1 MMNGRVVLLSQ
12 VAWIFLLLSLG
23 SVGHAGKLEEI
34 SDRGMVR
41 IGVSL
46 GGAPMGFYDWR
57 NEPSGYDVDM
67 AHRFAE
73 KLGVEAEYTNVFGD
87 ARVSMLVSGQLD
99 VVIANMTATA
109 TRAKSVDFSI
119 PYLKAGLRVIVHKDA
134 HIFELDDLA
143 GKKIVV
149 GRGSSGEVFIRGRVP
164 GAELVYTDNFSPN
177 AILLLRQ
184 KRVDAAIEDNSLIDY
199 LAKKNP
205 EYVLL
210 PGLFLS
216 GPISIG
222 MAQGDPEFVKW
233 VDRFVSEYI
242 SSGDYD
248 RSYRKWWGEDMTP
261 PELDTAM
268 RVLTIAVREY

>member
-1 MMNGRVVLLSQ
+1 MTIKSPEQKGLAWTVLL
-12 VAWIFLLLSLG
+12 LLFFGQASL
-23 SVGHAGKLEEI
+23 AGKLEDINE
-34 SDRGMVR
+34 RGMVR

-46 GGAPMGFYDWR
+46 GGAPMGFYSWR

-73 KLGVEAEYTNVFGD
+73 KLGVDAEYTNVFGD

-109 TRAKSVDFSI
+109 SRAKSVDFSI
-119 PYLKAGLRVIVHKDA
+119 PYLKSGLRVIAHKDA
-134 HIFELDDLA
+134 DIIELDDLD

-177 AILLLRQ
+177 AILLLKQ

-199 LAKKNP
+199 LAKQNP
-205 EYVLL
+205 GYVLV

-233 VDRFVSEYI
+233 VNMFVSEYI
-242 SSGDYD
+242 SSGAYE
-248 RSYRKWWGEDMTP
+248 RSYRKWWGEDTTP
-261 PELDTAM
+261 PELEASLQT
-268 RVLTIAVREY
+268 LIN

>member
-1 MMNGRVVLLSQ
+1 MNNKRCRFLGAAFLLVLLAQ
-12 VAWIFLLLSLG
+12 VAYADKLG
-23 SVGHAGKLEEI
+23 EI
-34 SDRGMVR
+34 AERGSVR

-46 GGAPMGFYDWR
+46 GGAPMGFYNWR

-67 AHRFAE
+67 AVRFAE
-73 KLGVEAEYTNVFGD
+73 KLGVEAEFTNVFGD

-109 TRAKSVDFSI
+109 TRAQSVDFSI
-119 PYLKAGLRVIVHKDA
+119 PYLKSGLRVIAHKDA
-134 HIFELDDLA
+134 AIVELDDLD

-164 GAELVYTDNFSPN
+164 GAVLVYTDNFSPN
-177 AILLLRQ
+177 ALLLLKQ

-199 LAKKNP
+199 LAEKNP
-205 EYVLL
+205 EYVLV

-222 MAQGDPEFVKW
+222 MAQGDATFVSW
-233 VDRFVSEYI
+233 VDAFVAEYI
-242 SSGDYD
+242 SSGDYE
-248 RSYRKWWGEDMTP
+248 RAYKKWWGDSITP
-261 PELDTAM
+261 PQLDASLQT
-268 RVLTIAVREY
+268 LKY

>member
-1 MMNGRVVLLSQ
+1 MHSRRRKFAWPVL
-12 VAWIFLLLSLG
+12 VSLFFAQAG
-23 SVGHAGKLEEI
+23 NAGKLEDI
-34 SDRGMVR
+34 AARGMVR

-46 GGAPMGFYDWR
+46 GGAPMGFYNWR

-67 AHRFAE
+67 ATRFAE
-73 KLGVEAEYTNVFGD
+73 KLGVAAEFTNVFGD

-109 TRAKSVDFSI
+109 TRAESVDFSI
-119 PYLKAGLRVIVHKDA
+119 PYLKSGLRVIAHKDSG
-134 HIFELDDLA
+134 IVELDDLA

-164 GAELVYTDNFSPN
+164 GAILVYTDNFSPN
-177 AILLLRQ
+177 ALLLLKQ

-199 LAKKNP
+199 LAEKNP
-205 EYVLL
+205 QYELV

-222 MAQGDPEFVKW
+222 MAKGDPDFVAW
-233 VDRFVSEYI
+233 VDNYVAEYI
-242 SSGDYD
+242 SSGDYE
-248 RSYRKWWGEDMTP
+248 RAYRKWWGDSITP
-261 PELDTAM
+261 PQLDTS
-268 RVLTIAVREY
+268 LQTLKY

>member
-1 MMNGRVVLLSQ
+1 MKNEFRKLGWIGILSMLLGPT
-12 VAWIFLLLSLG
+12 VYAE
-23 SVGHAGKLEEI
+23 KLEEI
-34 SDRGMVR
+34 RERGMVR

-46 GGAPMGFYDWR
+46 GGAPMGFYNWR

-67 AHRFAE
+67 ASRFAE
-73 KLGVEAEYTNVFGD
+73 ALGVEAEFTNVFGD

-109 TRAKSVDFSI
+109 KRAESVDFSI
-119 PYLKAGLRVIVHKDA
+119 PYLKSGLRVIAQKDSS
-134 HIFELDDLA
+134 IVELDDLD

-149 GRGSSGEVFIRGRVP
+149 GRGSSGEIFIRNRVP

-177 AILLLRQ
+177 ALLLLKQ

-199 LAKKNP
+199 LARKNA
-205 EYVLL
+205 EYVLV

-222 MAQGDPEFVKW
+222 MAKGDPEFVEW
-233 VDRFVSEYI
+233 VDGFVSDYI
-242 SSGDYD
+242 SSGGYE
-248 RSYRKWWGEDMTP
+248 RSYRKWWGDTTDP
-261 PELDTAM
+261 PELDTS
-268 RVLTIAVREY
+268 LQTLKY

>member
-1 MMNGRVVLLSQ
+1 MKHECRILAWVGLLAMLLSPI
-12 VAWIFLLLSLG
+12 AN
-23 SVGHAGKLEEI
+23 ANRLEQIRE
-34 SDRGMVR
+34 RGMVR

-46 GGAPMGFYDWR
+46 GGAPMGFYNRR

-67 AHRFAE
+67 ANRFAE
-73 KLGVEAEYTNVFGD
+73 ALGVEAEFTNVFGD

-109 TRAKSVDFSI
+109 KRAESVDFSL
-119 PYLKAGLRVIVHKDA
+119 PYLKSGLRVIAQKDSS
-134 HIFELDDLA
+134 IVQLDDLD

-149 GRGSSGEVFIRGRVP
+149 GRGSSGEIFIRNRVP

-177 AILLLRQ
+177 ALLLLKQ

-199 LAKKNP
+199 LARKNGA
-205 EYVLL
+205 YVLV

-222 MAQGDPEFVKW
+222 MAKGDPEFVEW
-233 VDRFVSEYI
+233 VDGFVSAFI
-242 SSGDYD
+242 SSGDYE
-248 RSYRKWWGEDMTP
+248 RSYRKWWGDATNP
-261 PELDTAM
+261 PKLDTS
-268 RVLTIAVREY
+268 LQTLKY

>member
-1 MMNGRVVLLSQ
+1 MNSCRQEITWL
-12 VAWIFLLLSLG
+12 ALLLVFYAPVSN
-23 SVGHAGKLEEI
+23 AGKLEEI
-34 SDRGMVR
+34 AERGMVR

-46 GGAPMGFYDWR
+46 GGAPMGFYNWR

-67 AHRFAE
+67 AVRFAE
-73 KLGVEAEYTNVFGD
+73 KLGVEAEFTNVFGD

-119 PYLKAGLRVIVHKDA
+119 PYLKSGLRVIAHKDSD
-134 HIFELDDLA
+134 IVELDDLV

-164 GAELVYTDNFSPN
+164 DAELIYTDNFSPN
-177 AILLLRQ
+177 ALLLLKQ

-199 LAKKNP
+199 LAEKNP
-205 EYVLL
+205 EYSLV

-216 GPISIG
+216 GPISVG
-222 MAQGDPEFVKW
+222 MAQGDPEFVRW
-233 VDRFVSEYI
+233 VDDFVSEYI
-242 SSGDYD
+242 SSGDYE
-248 RSYRKWWGEDMTP
+248 RAYRKWWGESVTP
-261 PELDTAM
+261 PELDASLQT
-268 RVLTIAVREY
+268 LKY

>member
-1 MMNGRVVLLSQ
+1 MKKGAQKTPRFAWAVLL
-12 VAWIFLLLSLG
+12 LLLIGQAS
-23 SVGHAGKLEEI
+23 HAGKLEDIEK
-34 SDRGMVR
+34 RGLVR

-67 AHRFAE
+67 ALRFAE

-99 VVIANMTATA
+99 VVIANMTATV

-119 PYLKAGLRVIVHKDA
+119 PYLKSGLRVIA
-134 HIFELDDLA
+134 HVDSNVTKLDDLD
-143 GKKIVV
+143 GKRIVV

-199 LAKKNP
+199 LAEKNSG
-205 EYVLL
+205 YVLL

-222 MAQGDPEFVKW
+222 MAQGDPEFVEW
-233 VDRFVSEYI
+233 VDMYVSDYI
-242 SSGDYD
+242 SGGDYE
-248 RSYRKWWGEDMTP
+248 RSYKKWWGEENSP
-261 PELDTAM
+261 PTLDAS
-268 RVLTIAVREY
+268 LQAPKKWAQQ

>member
-1 MMNGRVVLLSQ
+1 MNTCRQKTRGI
-12 VAWIFLLLSLG
+12 AWTILLLGLIGQLS
-23 SVGHAGKLEEI
+23 HAGKLDEI
-34 SDRGMVR
+34 AERGMVR

-46 GGAPMGFYDWR
+46 GGAPMGFYNWR

-67 AHRFAE
+67 AFRFAE
-73 KLGVEAEYTNVFGD
+73 NLGVEAEFTNVFGD

-99 VVIANMTATA
+99 VVIANMTATV

-119 PYLKAGLRVIVHKDA
+119 PYLKSGLRVIVHKDTEIA
-134 HIFELDDLA
+134 ELDDLD

-149 GRGSSGEVFIRGRVP
+149 GRGSSGEIFIRGRVP

-177 AILLLRQ
+177 AILLLKQ

-205 EYVLL
+205 EYVLV
-210 PGLFLS
+210 PGLHLS

-222 MAQGDPEFVKW
+222 MAQGDPEFVEW
-233 VDRFVSEYI
+233 VDMFVSEYI
-242 SSGDYD
+242 TSGAYE
-248 RSYRKWWGEDMTP
+248 RSYKKWWGEDMIP
-261 PELDTAM
+261 PELDSSLQM
-268 RVLTIAVREY
+268 LKN

>member
-1 MMNGRVVLLSQ
+1 MISWPRRFHCF
-12 VAWIFLLLSLG
+12 ALLLVFFASAG
-23 SVGHAGKLEEI
+23 NAGKLEDI
-34 SDRGMVR
+34 ADRGIVR

-46 GGAPMGFYDWR
+46 GGAPMGFYNWR

-67 AHRFAE
+67 AVRFAE
-73 KLGVEAEYTNVFGD
+73 KLGVKAEFTNVFGD

-119 PYLKAGLRVIVHKDA
+119 PYLKSGLRVIAHKDSGIA
-134 HIFELDDLA
+134 ELDDLA

-164 GAELVYTDNFSPN
+164 DAVLVYTDNFSPN
-177 AILLLRQ
+177 ALLLLKQ

-199 LAKKNP
+199 LAEKNP
-205 EYVLL
+205 QYVLV

-216 GPISIG
+216 GPISVG
-222 MAQGDPEFVKW
+222 MAQGDPEFVRW
-233 VDRFVSEYI
+233 VDDFVSEYI
-242 SSGDYD
+242 SSGDYE
-248 RSYRKWWGEDMTP
+248 RAYRKWWGDDIVP
-261 PELDTAM
+261 PKLDTS
-268 RVLTIAVREY
+268 LQTLKY

>member
-1 MMNGRVVLLSQ
+1 MILMVLFGQ
-12 VAWIFLLLSLG
+12 VSN
-23 SVGHAGKLEEI
+23 AGKLEEI
-34 SDRGMVR
+34 IERGMVR

-46 GGAPMGFYDWR
+46 GGAPMGFYNWR

-67 AHRFAE
+67 ALRFAE

-99 VVIANMTATA
+99 VVIANMTATT

-119 PYLKAGLRVIVHKDA
+119 PYLKSGLRVIAHKDSQ
-134 HIFELDDLA
+134 IVELDDLD
-143 GKKIVV
+143 GRKIVV
-149 GRGSSGEVFIRGRVP
+149 GRGSSGEVFIRRRVP

-177 AILLLRQ
+177 AILLLKQ

-199 LAKKNP
+199 LARRNP
-205 EYVLL
+205 EYVLV

-233 VDRFVSEYI
+233 VDTFVSEYI
-242 SSGDYD
+242 SSGDYE
-248 RSYRKWWGEDMTP
+248 RSYRKWWGEDMIP
-261 PELDTAM
+261 PELDTS
-268 RVLTIAVREY
+268 LQTLKN